1 MAAKVMMESISH
13 VESSFT
19 SATHQEHV
27 RPMFKVGLIIFMIS
41 WVGCLK
47 LTFVNVASNFK
58 RKYYKYFVIFNG
70 KVCGSFAFSNK
81 K

>member
-27 RPMFKVGLIIFMIS
+27 RPMFKVCVFE
-41 WVGCLK
+41 
-47 LTFVNVASNFK
+47 FVFGDS
-58 RKYYKYFVIFNG
+58 
-70 KVCGSFAFSNK
+70 CTQ
-81 K
+81 